1 MPKSHVAFRHWL
13 KWLYSVRREK
23 VSENFLS
30 PKSFSIR
37 GQISLSLSNFPLSLS
52 LLLYSLSLT
61 LSSRRYSGE
70 LLYPKPRRRAVTES
84 GEEEHCPVFRHRAA
98 ERSTVRRSCV
108 SEAISLTL
116 VTSTPNAGIYPSI
129 SLYFSIYLS
138 IYLSM

>member
-1 MPKSHVAFRHWL
+1 MLKSHVAFRHWL

-37 GQISLSLSNFPLSLS
+37 GQISLSLSNFPLSL
-52 LLLYSLSLT
+52 LLYSLSLT

-84 GEEEHCPVFRHRAA
+84 GEEEHRPVFRHRAA
-98 ERSTVRRSCV
+98 ERSTVRRSCG

-129 SLYFSIYLS
+129 SL
-138 IYLSM
+138 